1 MKHFPSLLWGDL
13 IKEICAME
21 NEKQSV
27 YNMTEGSPAK
37 LLLSFTLPMLIGNLF
52 QQFYNMVDSIVVGRF
67 VGANALASVGATGS
81 LNFLFFAMSFGIS
94 AGVGVVV
101 SQYFGAGKNDMVERS
116 IINGMYLLAAVSAVT
131 GIIGVL
137 CAEWVLRA
145 LDTPEVILKDAV
157 IYMRVSCAGILA
169 IAAYNGVAAV
179 LRALGDSKT
188 PLYFMVVSCLINIGL
203 DLLFVITFK
212 WSVFGVAL
220 ATVIA
225 QLVAAVGAFAYALWK
240 IPYFRIKREYRKVRM
255 DIISRCFTLGLPIA
269 LQNSLIAFS
278 CIFLQR
284 VVNGFGEGVVA
295 ANTALGRI
303 EQLVQQPY
311 NSLGAAITTYT
322 GQNVGAGKLD
332 RVKQGYKVG
341 FVSVAVFSAVMLIP
355 TQFFGDVIMRIFVTD
370 ADVIAI
376 GAKGLSIT
384 SWFYFFLG
392 MIYVARS
399 VLNGAGDA
407 IYAMVNGLMEVIG
420 RVGFAVPLTKIPFI
434 GMWGIFLT
442 TGFTWALTSV
452 VSMARYHKGKWKYKG
467 ID

>member
-1 MKHFPSLLWGDL
+1 
-13 IKEICAME
+13 ME
-21 NEKQSV
+21 KKAVFS
-27 YNMTEGSPAK
+27 MTEGSPSR
-37 LLLSFTLPMLIGNLF
+37 LLLKFTIPMLIGNLF

-67 VGANALASVGATGS
+67 VGSNALAAVGATGS
-81 LNFLFFAMSFGIS
+81 LNFLFFAMSFGIA

-101 SQYFGAGKNDMVERS
+101 SQYFGADRMDMVEKS
-116 IINGMYLLAAVSAVT
+116 IINGLYLLVTVSVLMGLIGIVT
-131 GIIGVL
+131 ARWILIL
-137 CAEWVLRA
+137 
-145 LDTPEVILKDAV
+145 LDTPEIILEDAV

-169 IAAYNGVAAV
+169 IAAYNGVASV

-188 PLYFMVVSCLINIGL
+188 PLYFMVIACFINVGL
-203 DLLFVITFK
+203 DLLFVVVFH

-225 QLVAAVGAFAYALWK
+225 QLTAAVGAFAYALYK
-240 IPYFRIKREYRKVRM
+240 IPYFHIKKENRPVRK

-269 LQNSLIAFS
+269 LQNALIAFS
-278 CIFLQR
+278 CIFLQK
-284 VVNGFGEGVVA
+284 VVNGFGENVVA

-311 NSLGAAITTYT
+311 SSLGAAITTYT
-322 GQNVGAGKLD
+322 GQNIGAGKID
-332 RVKQGYKVG
+332 RVKQGYRAAVR
-341 FVSVAVFSAVMLIP
+341 SVIVFSIVMLIP
-355 TQFFGDVIMRIFVTD
+355 CQFLGGQIVGVFVTD
-370 ADVIAI
+370 PEVIAI

-407 IYAMVNGLMEVIG
+407 AFAMINGLMEVVG

-434 GMWGIFLT
+434 GVWGIFLT
-442 TGFTWALTSV
+442 TGLTWALTGIV
-452 VSMARYHKGKWKYKG
+452 TMIRYHKGKWEFKG
-467 ID
+467 IS

>member
-1 MKHFPSLLWGDL
+1 
-13 IKEICAME
+13 ME
-21 NEKQSV
+21 KKAVFS
-27 YNMTEGSPAK
+27 MTEGSPSR
-37 LLLSFTLPMLIGNLF
+37 LLLKFTIPMLIGNLF

-67 VGANALASVGATGS
+67 VGSNALAAVGATGS
-81 LNFLFFAMSFGIS
+81 LNFLFFAMSFGIA

-101 SQYFGAGKNDMVERS
+101 SQYFGADRMDMVEKS
-116 IINGMYLLAAVSAVT
+116 IINGLYLLVTVSVLMGLIGIVT
-131 GIIGVL
+131 ARWILIL
-137 CAEWVLRA
+137 
-145 LDTPEVILKDAV
+145 LDTPEIILEDAV

-169 IAAYNGVAAV
+169 IAAYNGVASV

-188 PLYFMVVSCLINIGL
+188 PLYFMVIACFINVGL
-203 DLLFVITFK
+203 DLLFVVVFH

-225 QLVAAVGAFAYALWK
+225 QLTAAVGAFAYALYK
-240 IPYFRIKREYRKVRM
+240 IPYFHIKKENRPVRK

-269 LQNSLIAFS
+269 LQNALIAFS
-278 CIFLQR
+278 CIFLQK
-284 VVNGFGEGVVA
+284 VVNGFGENVVA

-311 NSLGAAITTYT
+311 SSLGAAITTYT
-322 GQNVGAGKLD
+322 GQNIGAGKID
-332 RVKQGYKVG
+332 RVKQGYRAAVR
-341 FVSVAVFSAVMLIP
+341 SVIIFSIVMLIP
-355 TQFFGDVIMRIFVTD
+355 CQFLGGQIVGVFVTD
-370 ADVIAI
+370 PEVIAI

-407 IYAMVNGLMEVIG
+407 AFAMINGLMEVVG

-434 GMWGIFLT
+434 GVWGIFLT
-442 TGFTWALTSV
+442 TGLTWALTGIV
-452 VSMARYHKGKWKYKG
+452 TMIRYHKGKWEFKG
-467 ID
+467 IS

>member
-1 MKHFPSLLWGDL
+1 MDK
-13 IKEICAME
+13 KA
-21 NEKQSV
+21 V
-27 YNMTEGSPAK
+27 YSMTEGSPAK
-37 LLLSFTLPMLIGNLF
+37 LLMKFTLPMLIGNLF

-67 VGANALASVGATGS
+67 VGSNALAAVGATGS

-101 SQYFGAGKNDMVERS
+101 SQYFGADRMDMVEKS
-116 IINGMYLLAAVSAVT
+116 IINGMYLLAAVSAIM
-131 GIIGVL
+131 GIIGIVT
-137 CAEWVLRA
+137 ARWVLVA
-145 LDTPEVILKDAV
+145 LDTPAVILDDAV
-157 IYMRVSCAGILA
+157 VYMRVSCAGILA
-169 IAAYNGVAAV
+169 IAAYNGVASV

-188 PLYFMVVSCLINIGL
+188 PLYFMVIACFINIIL
-203 DLLFVITFK
+203 DLVFVISFR

-225 QLVAAVGAFAYALWK
+225 QLTAAGGAFVYALYRV
-240 IPYFRIKREYRKVRM
+240 PCFRIKRENRSVRR
-255 DIISRCFTLGLPIA
+255 DIITRCFTLGLPIA
-269 LQNSLIAFS
+269 LQNALIAFS
-278 CIFLQR
+278 CIFLQK
-284 VVNGFGEGVVA
+284 VVNGFGESVVA

-322 GQNVGAGKLD
+322 GQNIGAGKID
-332 RVKQGYKVG
+332 RVKQGYKAA
-341 FVSVAVFSAVMLIP
+341 FWSVIVFSLVMLIP
-355 TQFFGDVIMRIFVTD
+355 CQLFGEQIVGVFVTEPE
-370 ADVIAI
+370 VIAI

-384 SWFYFFLG
+384 SFFYFFLG

-407 IYAMVNGLMEVIG
+407 AFAMINGLMEVVG

-442 TGFTWALTSV
+442 TGFTWALTSI
-452 VSMARYHKGKWKYKG
+452 VSMARYHKGKWEFKG
-467 ID
+467 IS

>member
-1 MKHFPSLLWGDL
+1 
-13 IKEICAME
+13 ME
-21 NEKQSV
+21 KKAV
-27 YNMTEGSPAK
+27 YSMTDGSPAK
-37 LLLSFTLPMLIGNLF
+37 LLIKFTIPMLIGNLF

-67 VGANALASVGATGS
+67 VGSNALAAVGATGS

-101 SQYFGAGKNDMVERS
+101 SQYFGAERMDMVEKS
-116 IINGMYLLAAVSAVT
+116 IINGMYLLAAVSALMGVI
-131 GIIGVL
+131 GI
-137 CAEWVLRA
+137 ASARWVLAA
-145 LDTPEVILKDAV
+145 LDTPEIILDDAV
-157 IYMRVSCAGILA
+157 VYMRVSCAGILA
-169 IAAYNGVAAV
+169 IAAYNGVASV

-188 PLYFMVVSCLINIGL
+188 PLYFMVVACFINIGL
-203 DLLFVITFK
+203 DLLFVIEFE

-225 QLVAAVGAFAYALWK
+225 QMVAAVGAFSYALYK
-240 IPYFRIKREYRKVRM
+240 IPYFHIKKENRPLRQ

-269 LQNSLIAFS
+269 LQNALIAFS
-278 CIFLQR
+278 CIFLQK
-284 VVNGFGEGVVA
+284 VVNGFGESVVA

-322 GQNVGAGKLD
+322 GQNIGAGKID
-332 RVKQGYKVG
+332 RVKQGYKAA
-341 FVSVAVFSAVMLIP
+341 FWSVVVFSIVMAVPCQL
-355 TQFFGDVIMRIFVTD
+355 FGEQIVGIFVTEPE
-370 ADVIAI
+370 VVEI

-384 SWFYFFLG
+384 SLFYFFLG

-407 IYAMVNGLMEVIG
+407 AFAMINGLMEVAG

-434 GMWGIFLT
+434 GVWGIFFT
-442 TGFTWALTSV
+442 TGFTWAMTGI
-452 VSMARYHKGKWKYKG
+452 VSMVRYHKGKWAFKG
-467 ID
+467 IS